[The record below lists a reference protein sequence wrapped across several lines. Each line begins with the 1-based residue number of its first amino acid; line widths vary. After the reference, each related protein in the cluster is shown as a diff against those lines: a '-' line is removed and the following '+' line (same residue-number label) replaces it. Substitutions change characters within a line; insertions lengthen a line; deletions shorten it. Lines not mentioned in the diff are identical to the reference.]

1 MDIPIEKQA
10 HVSAPTTTLR
20 FMRILHNYKIWAN
33 FVIKVGSVL
42 MGADYIMA
50 GVLAEVRILNDD
62 KETLT

>member
-1 MDIPIEKQA
+1 
-10 HVSAPTTTLR
+10 
-20 FMRILHNYKIWAN
+20 MRILHNYKIWAN

-50 GVLAEVRILNDD
+50 GVLAEVRILNDY